1 MNLEYN
7 RSKEIMENEIN
18 FQKVK
23 EEIKQEEE
31 NIKLTSIISE
41 EEEEYFDEIINDDYK
56 GTAD

>member
-1 MNLEYN
+1 MNPEYN